1 MKLQMIKLPGG
12 LLTPASEMEL
22 TYLNKLKNDGQYEI
36 EIKMTRNP
44 QYHRRAFKFLN
55 FCFEYWKSDRTFLDE
70 KGQFD
75 TFRGEL
81 MVQAGFFDQ
90 HYAIDGQSF
99 IVKPRSISFSKMDQ
113 LEFQQC
119 YHAMVN
125 ASMQSIFRAN
135 DAQIFEKLMS
145 FFD

>member
-55 FCFEYWKSDRTFLDE
+55 FCFEYWSSDKTFLDE

-75 TFRGEL
+75 CFRKDL
-81 MVQAGFFDQ
+81 MIQAGFYDQ
-90 HYAIDGQSF
+90 HYSLDGQSF
-99 IVKPRSISFSKMDQ
+99 QLVARSISFAKMNQ

-119 YHAMVN
+119 YNALVN
-125 ASMQSIFRAN
+125 ASMRSIFKEN
-135 DAQIFEKLMS
+135 DAGIFEKLMS